1 MQHYPHPLYS
11 FDSKVSMT
19 NSNNSSRSGGIGFM
33 GALGLLFIGLKL
45 GHVIRWPWW
54 AVTLPLWGGLALFL
68 AGAIVVVLIALVSS
82 SSRRAR

>member
-1 MQHYPHPLYS
+1 
-11 FDSKVSMT
+11 MT
-19 NSNNSSRSGGIGFM
+19 NTNNFSRSGGISFL

-68 AGAIVVVLIALVSS
+68 VGVLVVVLIALVSS
-82 SSRRAR
+82 RSRSAR

>member
-1 MQHYPHPLYS
+1 MSSSTQ
-11 FDSKVSMT
+11 
-19 NSNNSSRSGGIGFM
+19 NSRSGGISFL

-68 AGAIVVVLIALVSS
+68 AGAILVGLVALASS
-82 SSRRAR
+82 RSRRAR

>member
-1 MQHYPHPLYS
+1 M
-11 FDSKVSMT
+11 
-19 NSNNSSRSGGIGFM
+19 SSSTQNGGGISFL

-68 AGAIVVVLIALVSS
+68 VGALAVVLIALVSS
-82 SSRRAR
+82 RSRSAR